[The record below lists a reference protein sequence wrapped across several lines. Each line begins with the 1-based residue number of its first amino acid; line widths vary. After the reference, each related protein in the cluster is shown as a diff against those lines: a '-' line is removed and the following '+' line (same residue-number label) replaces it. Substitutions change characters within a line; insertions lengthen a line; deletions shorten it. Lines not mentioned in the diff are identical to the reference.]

1 MRWLKSDK
9 AGGTTRRG
17 TWGNSTES
25 GPTLPGAGGELPNFW
40 ASVSLAVKRGWH
52 CGPFQKCHEDQMRTE
67 KCSDQDLRVST
78 TSALVIVFQIQENL
92 PIVDYSA

>member
-1 MRWLKSDK
+1 
-9 AGGTTRRG
+9 
-17 TWGNSTES
+17 
-25 GPTLPGAGGELPNFW
+25 
-40 ASVSLAVKRGWH
+40 
-52 CGPFQKCHEDQMRTE
+52 MRTE